1 MNISLLDVLACPKCK
16 GRIWVKSDPF
26 AAVWDKIEVGQLYCE
41 RCGTTYPVRNG
52 IPRFVQSD
60 GYVSSFSL
68 EWARHAKTQ
77 LDSVS
82 GLTVARDTF
91 FQRTGFTS
99 EDLKGKLVLDAGCGI
114 GRYMEVAQKAGAR
127 IIGVD
132 MSYSVGPAYRNVGR
146 LPNVDIVQ
154 ADLMNLPFKE
164 GVFDTVFSLGVLHHT
179 SNCHEAFKS
188 VAKLPKP
195 GGSLAV
201 WLYANDGLKQ
211 RLYNAVAAFYRT
223 FTTRMS
229 QEQLYDLCRCAV
241 PLYRI
246 HKLPVVGHLTR
257 ALIPTSME
265 PREEWRR
272 LDTFDWYA
280 PKFQSKHTYAQVDK
294 WFRDAG
300 YGDII
305 NKAYPTSVNGTKRG

>member
-16 GRIWVKSDPF
+16 GRLWVK
-26 AAVWDKIEVGQLYCE
+26 AVWIIDYVNEGDLYCGT
-41 RCGTTYPVRNG
+41 CGASYPIHKG
-52 IPRFVQSD
+52 IPRFVKSD
-60 GYVSSFSL
+60 GYASSFSL
-68 EWARHAKTQ
+68 EWAKHAKTQ

-99 EDLKGKLVLDAGCGI
+99 QDLKGKLVLDAGCGI
-114 GRYMEVAQKAGAR
+114 GRYMEVAQEAGAR

-132 MSYSVGPAYRNVGR
+132 MSYSVDQAYENVGK

-154 ADLMNLPFKE
+154 ADLLNLPFKE

-179 SNCHEAFKS
+179 SNCHEAFNA
-188 VAKLPKP
+188 VAKLPKT

-211 RLYNAVAAFYRT
+211 KAYNAVAAFYRT

-229 QEQLYDLCRCAV
+229 QEDLYKLCGCAG
-241 PLYRI
+241 PLYHV
-246 HKLPVVGHLTR
+246 HKLPIVGNITR
-257 ALIPTSME
+257 AIMPTSME
-265 PREEWRR
+265 AREEWRR
-272 LDTFDWYA
+272 LDTFDWYS
-280 PKFQSKHTYAQVDK
+280 PKYQSKHTYAQVDG
-294 WFRDAG
+294 WFHEAG
-300 YGDII
+300 YGQII
-305 NKAYPTSVNGTKRG
+305 NKSFPTSVNGTKMG

>member
-1 MNISLLDVLACPKCK
+1 MNISLLDILACPRCK
-16 GRIWVKSDPF
+16 GRLWVK
-26 AAVWDKIEVGQLYCE
+26 AVWLIDYVNEGDLYCE
-41 RCGTTYPVRNG
+41 KCGAVYPITKG
-52 IPRFVQSD
+52 IPRFVKSD

-82 GLTVARDTF
+82 GLTVARDSF

-99 EDLKGKLVLDAGCGI
+99 EDLKGKLALDAGCGI
-114 GRYMEVAQKAGAR
+114 GRYMEVAQGAGAR

-132 MSYSVGPAYRNVGR
+132 MSYSVDQAYENVGK

-154 ADLMNLPFKE
+154 ADLLNLPFKE

-188 VAKLPKP
+188 VAKLPKT

-211 RLYNAVAAFYRT
+211 KAYNAVAAFWRIYTKTMRPD
-223 FTTRMS
+223 R
-229 QEQLYDLCRCAV
+229 LYDLCEVANW
-241 PLYRI
+241 LYPI
-246 HKLPVVGHLTR
+246 HKSKIGWLTR
-257 ALIPTSME
+257 SLFPTSME
-265 PREEWRR
+265 SLPEWRQ
-272 LDTFDWYA
+272 LDTFDWYS
-280 PKFQSKHTYAQVDK
+280 PKYQSKHTYAQVDR
-294 WFRDAG
+294 WFREAG
-300 YGDII
+300 YGQII
-305 NKAYPTSVNGTKRG
+305 NKSFPTSVNGTKMG

>member
-16 GRIWVKSDPF
+16 GRLWVK
-26 AAVWDKIEVGQLYCE
+26 AVWIIEKVDTGDLYCE
-41 RCGTTYPVRNG
+41 KCGASYPITKG
-52 IPRFVQSD
+52 IPRFVKSD

-68 EWARHAKTQ
+68 EWAKHAKTQ

-99 EDLKGKLVLDAGCGI
+99 KDLKGKLVLDAGCGI
-114 GRYMEVAQKAGAR
+114 GRYMEVAQEAGAR

-132 MSYSVGPAYRNVGR
+132 MSYSVDQTYENVGK

-179 SNCHEAFKS
+179 SNCHEAFQS
-188 VAKLPKP
+188 VARLVKP
-195 GGSLAV
+195 QGRLAV

-211 RLYNAVAAFYRT
+211 KMYNSVAAFWRIYTKSMRQD
-223 FTTRMS
+223 R
-229 QEQLYDLCRCAV
+229 LYDLCEVANM
-241 PLYRI
+241 LYPI
-246 HKLPVVGHLTR
+246 HKSKIGWLTR
-257 ALIPTSME
+257 ALLPTSME
-265 PREEWRR
+265 TLPEWRQ
-272 LDTFDWYA
+272 LDTFDWYS
-280 PKFQSKHTYAQVDK
+280 PKFQSKHTYKEVEA
-294 WFRDAG
+294 WFHYASF
-300 YGDII
+300 GDVQRLSF
-305 NKAYPTSVNGTKRG
+305 PTSVNGTKTH